1 MCYTDGYGNSEAEEI
16 PTSANRTRDELLN
29 DGEVPIPAERKI
41 PAKRPA
47 ADFKVASVQGSDMA
61 PEVTAMFQG
70 NRVLHYRGEGQD
82 ERIADNMLA
91 ACKQDPG
98 QVYVGDDVYTHELV
112 FDTPTFKPIMRVL
125 GGLSLFLAVKNMKYG
140 NSALEPKRV
149 FSRASAEEQL
159 LVRLDDK
166 VSRLMN
172 RKEDELAKN
181 DVVDIIGYLILYC
194 VMRGWFSFRDLL
206 D

>member
-1 MCYTDGYGNSEAEEI
+1 MCEGPI
-16 PTSANRTRDELLN
+16 NRARDTLLN
-29 DGEVPIPAERKI
+29 DGEVPIPAK
-41 PAKRPA
+41 PMSKRPA
-47 ADFKVASVQGSDMA
+47 IDFKVESTAGVSV
-61 PEVTAMFQG
+61 AMG
-70 NRVLHYRGEGQD
+70 AMHECNAALDNHVLHYRGEGQD

-91 ACKQDPG
+91 VCKEDPG
-98 QVYVGDDVYTHELV
+98 QVNVGDDVYTHSLV
-112 FDTPTFKPIMRVL
+112 FDTPTFKPIMRVF

-194 VMRGWFSFRDLL
+194 AMRGWFSFRDLL

>member
-1 MCYTDGYGNSEAEEI
+1 MCEQ
-16 PTSANRTRDELLN
+16 NRTGGDTTHHNKTRDELFDN
-29 DGEVPIPAERKI
+29 DGVPIPAEKRTI

-47 ADFKVASVQGSDMA
+47 VDFEMDSTAGASIA
-61 PEVTAMFQG
+61 IETLYG
-70 NRVLHYRGEGQD
+70 NNKVLHYRGEGQD
-82 ERIADNMLA
+82 ERLADNMLA
-91 ACKQDPG
+91 VCKEDPG
-98 QVYVGDDVYTHELV
+98 QVHVGPDVYTHALV
-112 FDTPTFKPIMRVL
+112 FDTPTFKPIMRVFA
-125 GGLSLFLAVKNMKYG
+125 GLSLFLAVKNMKYG

-172 RKEDELAKN
+172 RKEEELAKN
-181 DVVDIIGYLILYC
+181 DVVDLLGYLVLYC

>member
-1 MCYTDGYGNSEAEEI
+1 MVDGPI
-16 PTSANRTRDELLN
+16 NRARETLLN
-29 DGEVPIPAERKI
+29 DGEVSIPAEPK
-41 PAKRPA
+41 KRPA
-47 ADFKVASVQGSDMA
+47 IGFKLDSTADVSVAM
-61 PEVTAMFQG
+61 EAMHKC
-70 NRVLHYRGEGQD
+70 NAALDNQD

-91 ACKQDPG
+91 VCKEDPG
-98 QVYVGDDVYTHELV
+98 QVNVGDDVYTHSLV

-194 VMRGWFSFRDLL
+194 AMRGWFSFRDLL

>member
-1 MCYTDGYGNSEAEEI
+1 MCEQ
-16 PTSANRTRDELLN
+16 NRTGGDTTHLNMTREELLN
-29 DGEVPIPAERKI
+29 DGEVPIPAKRKI
-41 PAKRPA
+41 PSKRPA
-47 ADFKVASVQGSDMA
+47 VDFKVESTAGVNVELEAMPAFDNSVI
-61 PEVTAMFQG
+61 
-70 NRVLHYRGEGQD
+70 RYRGEGQD
-82 ERIADNMLA
+82 ERIADNMLI

-98 QVYVGDDVYTHELV
+98 QVNVGDDVYTHSLV
-112 FDTPTFKPIMRVL
+112 FDTPTFKPIMRVF

-181 DVVDIIGYLILYC
+181 DVVDLLGYLILYC

>member
-1 MCYTDGYGNSEAEEI
+1 MCTGRSLYNKGG
-16 PTSANRTRDELLN
+16 DEPL
-29 DGEVPIPAERKI
+29 PAEKI
-41 PAKRPA
+41 PI
-47 ADFKVASVQGSDMA
+47 
-61 PEVTAMFQG
+61 T
-70 NRVLHYRGEGQD
+70 RVE
-82 ERIADNMLA
+82 EDNMALA
-91 ACKQDPG
+91 NEEEMEVVMGCDIDSAKIRAMMDSSKIQAAGENMDARLAENMLMVCQQDPG
-98 QVYVGDDVYTHELV
+98 RVEVKGEGCNQCYTHEHV
-112 FDTPTFKPIMRVL
+112 FSTPTFAPIMRVF

-194 VMRGWFSFRDLL
+194 AMRGWFSFRDLL